1 METIDPELLRTFLA
15 FVDTGSLTRAAEI
28 VGRSPSAVTAQ
39 MQRLEVV
46 VGDTLLEQAG
56 RGRTLTPTGETLVGH
71 ARRILD
77 AHREALLSLK
87 GARAD
92 GRIALGCTQ
101 DFAERGLPDILRLFS
116 VTHPRLRLDL
126 RIGRSAELASAF
138 ARGELD
144 LVLAMRDGTSIDERM
159 VLREPMLWLGSA
171 HCLQRAGS
179 EVPLALLDA
188 PCSFRNAA
196 IAALDGAGRRYR
208 IAASSA
214 SLSGLAAALKAGIA
228 VTARTARMTTDGI
241 TRLDSAFGLPELPD
255 AEFSLRLR
263 PDATTPAR
271 SLADLLTD
279 MLPQSAPAQS

>member
-1 METIDPELLRTFLA
+1 M
-15 FVDTGSLTRAAEI
+15 
-28 VGRSPSAVTAQ
+28 
-39 MQRLEVV
+39 
-46 VGDTLLEQAG
+46 
-56 RGRTLTPTGETLVGH
+56 TPTGEALVGH
-71 ARRILD
+71 ARRILA

-116 VTHPRLRLDL
+116 DTHPRLRLDL

-144 LVLAMRDGTSIDERM
+144 LALAMRNGTSIDERM
-159 VLREPMLWLGSA
+159 VLRETMLWLGSA
-171 HCLQRAGS
+171 HCLQRAGG

-188 PCSFRNAA
+188 PCSFRHAA

-214 SLSGLAAALKAGIA
+214 SLSGLATALKAGIA

-241 TRLDSAFGLPELPD
+241 TRLDSAFALPELPD

-271 SLADLLTD
+271 NLADLLTD
-279 MLPQSAPAQS
+279 MLPQSAPGQC